1 MALRE
6 ALMFTMVDLKNLMV
20 LMEITMSLMR
30 ESRLQSRKGENKN
43 F

>member
-30 ESRLQSRKGENKN
+30 ESR